1 MKIKVLKL
9 LSSGIE
15 DKYSW
20 NIIFSKEEVYD
31 IIINSQNIK
40 NNHRNV
46 WLHFSWILCIHILI
60 KDFDLKMTLLFFE
73 QLKFCENRVIDKI
86 SDKS

>member
-9 LSSGIE
+9 LSLGIE

-31 IIINSQNIK
+31 IIINSQYIK
-40 NNHRNV
+40 IIIEM
-46 WLHFSWILCIHILI
+46 FGCISVEYYVYI
-60 KDFDLKMTLLFFE
+60 F
-73 QLKFCENRVIDKI
+73 
-86 SDKS
+86 

>member
-9 LSSGIE
+9 LYLGIE

-31 IIINSQNIK
+31 IIINSQYIK
-40 NNHRNV
+40 IIIEM
-46 WLHFSWILCIHILI
+46 FGCISVEYYVYI
-60 KDFDLKMTLLFFE
+60 F
-73 QLKFCENRVIDKI
+73 
-86 SDKS
+86 